1 MKKVLILLFISSV
14 LAGCSTKDDLIAE
27 PEAIK
32 KELSLSVKPGQIYTN
47 NIDFEF
53 EILDGNGGYTVSV
66 SNDKDARATIE
77 GNKVKVNLLRS
88 TASVTVT
95 DKDDQS
101 ASVVIN
107 SSAKSLIPS
116 GYGIFIDN
124 GTSYTM
130 KDISFGEGGYTIE
143 KIKGTSAE
151 VVVVENDEL
160 KVIALKP
167 GNSYYNI
174 VDKRGTKAK
183 FEVYVTTTYDL
194 SSKNL
199 EIAAI
204 NDQIISVII
213 KQGVGDW
220 KIVGEQSYPIFKK
233 LTMISKGDKDKKYD
247 ILNIATSENEA
258 KGSIK
263 IPLQDKAGN
272 TAYVTVNLR

>member
-1 MKKVLILLFISSV
+1 M
-14 LAGCSTKDDLIAE
+14 LAGCSKKDDLIAE
-27 PEAIK
+27 PEAVK
-32 KELSLSVKPGQIYTN
+32 KELSLSVKPGNIYTS

-66 SNDKDARATIE
+66 SNEEDARATVE
-77 GNKVKVNLLRS
+77 GNIVKVNLLKN
-88 TASVTVT
+88 TASITVT

-107 SSAKSLIPS
+107 SSAKSLTPTE
-116 GYGIFIDN
+116 YGIFIDN

-151 VVVVENDEL
+151 VVVTGNDEL
-160 KVIALKP
+160 RVSAVKP
-167 GNSYYNI
+167 GNSYYKI

-183 FEVYVTTTYDL
+183 FEVYVTTAYDF
-194 SSKNL
+194 SSKTL
-199 EIAAI
+199 EINAI
-204 NDQIISVII
+204 NDQIISIII

-220 KIVGEQSYPIFKK
+220 KIIGDQTSPIFKK

-258 KGSIK
+258 KGIIT

-272 TAYVTVNLR
+272 TAYVTVNVR